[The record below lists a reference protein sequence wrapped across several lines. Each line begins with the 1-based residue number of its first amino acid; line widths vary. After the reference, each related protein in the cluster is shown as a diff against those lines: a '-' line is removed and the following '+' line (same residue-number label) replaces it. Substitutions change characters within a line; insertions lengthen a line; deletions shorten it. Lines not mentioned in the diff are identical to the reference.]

1 MSRSESEKVLREFQ
15 ALPRHYGISIRSR
28 VRHISGHFCNRL
40 AQTSIAFN
48 AYLIVQI
55 CTAQALHNRHIE
67 TETWGNQSKV
77 RRRWQEDRQRRQI
90 FPTFSAIRVSLTL
103 KNHFH
108 FLVPKKKR
116 KKLPL
121 VRLPDCQG
129 CEFLF
134 RSHKSA
140 DGSQAE
146 LLETENFLAARDCC
160 THCCLPLRWPLREW
174 ILSCDARWQANFSSG
189 IILQSIGILVKLRQQ
204 AMKLN

>member
-160 THCCLPLRWPLREW
+160 THIVGRCVGRFENGFYHAMLAGKRIFLAGLFCN
-174 ILSCDARWQANFSSG
+174 LSEFFGKS
-189 IILQSIGILVKLRQQ
+189 RQQ